1 MAVLRSA
8 VYDSRNADN
17 AGPPLRR
24 LPFPMI
30 CNPRQGSCGIP
41 VLAVVATMA
50 VIPLMAQ
57 ESLEG
62 VARPDTTRPNT
73 HYVR

>member
-1 MAVLRSA
+1 
-8 VYDSRNADN
+8 
-17 AGPPLRR
+17 
-24 LPFPMI
+24 MI

-73 HYVR
+73 HYVRKTTTLSAHRQPLFSYYAAPVA